1 MRCRVSLVVL
11 ALAATEPTARA
22 AILVTIDPAFARQT
36 GLSPEVVATQISEE
50 LDRLF
55 QVYRVKDYV
64 RSFGDAQAF
73 TTRGLGVDYGSVVR
87 FVEVGFAANVAMNG
101 NQALFEKDPQTQP
114 IGGLAPNLTAMAGI
128 SLDAI
133 GVPITIFGN
142 YFKSKATLNDVAV
155 KLDNFGVHAQLK
167 LLGPRRETAWSALVR
182 WGGIDITSGLDHGHM
197 QLSLGRDFSREV
209 PITDAQHQKLAQV
222 DVAAAGRFVMDAT
235 TWSIPLELT
244 TNLRFLYV
252 LSAYGGVGFDWQ
264 VAGGSQMQ
272 VDLSSTLTGT
282 VPSQTG
288 SIPVGTASI
297 LATESADPSTGRIRG
312 LVGLQANLFLLKI
325 FVQLNAIPSP
335 FLASIAFGAR
345 LVW

>member
-1 MRCRVSLVVL
+1 MSLVVL
-11 ALAATEPTARA
+11 ALAAAALPARA
-22 AILVTIDPAFARQT
+22 DIQVTIDPNFAQQT
-36 GLSPEVVATQISEE
+36 GLSPDMVATQIREE

-73 TTRGLGVDYGSVVR
+73 TTRSLGVDYGSVVR

-114 IGGLAPNLTAMAGI
+114 IGGLAPNLTAMAGV

-133 GVPITIFGN
+133 GVPITLFGN
-142 YFKSKATLNDVAV
+142 YFKSKANLNDVAV

-197 QLSLGRDFSREV
+197 QLSLRRDFSREV

-222 DVAAAGRFVMDAT
+222 DVAAAGMFVMDAT
-235 TWSIPLELT
+235 TWSIPLEVT

-252 LSAYGGVGFDWQ
+252 LSAYGGLGFDWQ
-264 VAGGSQMQ
+264 MAGGSTMQ

-282 VPSQTG
+282 VPSQNAT
-288 SIPVGTASI
+288 IPVGTASI
-297 LATESADPSTGRIRG
+297 LARESADPSTSRIRG

-335 FLASIAFGAR
+335 FLASLAFGAR